1 MDFLIL
7 MIRMEKTSCKFHFIL
22 FIFCLRFFV
31 ISLKTAMY
39 AWYRKI
45 WERVRKDLSHGDDY
59 FFFPC
64 DRPYDT
70 LLTGPQLYPLEA
82 LHVQIH
88 SQSSLCGAAHPGRL
102 SCIWQETTFCPSR
115 IRQKPNYAETA
126 REMVLSGD
134 WISPQIYGRFWYDK
148 PIFYYWELAASFA
161 VFGFNEAA
169 ARLPAAIMGTASLL
183 FTYWFSRKVYGEKIG
198 WLSALIFGVSVET
211 WILSKSVITDTTLY
225 LFMSAAVA
233 FFYLGYAENR
243 KYYYLCYVAAAFA
256 TLTKGPI
263 GILLPG
269 LGCVL
274 FLLYKKDIREML
286 HVHLISGLILFALIG
301 APWYGIMWHIHGND
315 FILNFL
321 GVHNFL
327 RATVSEHPSH
337 NTWYFYIIVYLV
349 GFLPWSIFIPYSLY
363 KRWKERKL
371 DFRSAKDATQLLAFY
386 ALGVFVFF
394 ELIATKYTTYT
405 FPALFSM
412 AILTAILYQNISL
425 RIEKAALGTFV
436 VLIALT
442 FLAAPSIMLKHSGKE
457 VGLALKHMN
466 TGEAPLPSSVTTVRL
481 PSSTAERIF
490 TEQSREMRSTT
501 SNRAAF
507 PGMPRTSCR
516 SCPTKHSWSALTAS

>member
-1 MDFLIL
+1 
-7 MIRMEKTSCKFHFIL
+7 
-22 FIFCLRFFV
+22 
-31 ISLKTAMY
+31 MY

-64 DRPYDT
+64 DWPYDT

-88 SQSSLCGAAHPGRL
+88 SQSSLCGAAHPVACPVSGRK
-102 SCIWQETTFCPSR
+102 QPSVR
-115 IRQKPNYAETA
+115 HGYGRSQLCGNSP
-126 REMVLSGD
+126 RDGPVRRLD
-134 WISPQIYGRFWYDK
+134 FPQIYGRFWYDK

-301 APWYGIMWHIHGND
+301 APG
-315 FILNFL
+315 
-321 GVHNFL
+321 
-327 RATVSEHPSH
+327 
-337 NTWYFYIIVYLV
+337 
-349 GFLPWSIFIPYSLY
+349 
-363 KRWKERKL
+363 
-371 DFRSAKDATQLLAFY
+371 
-386 ALGVFVFF
+386 
-394 ELIATKYTTYT
+394 
-405 FPALFSM
+405 
-412 AILTAILYQNISL
+412 
-425 RIEKAALGTFV
+425 
-436 VLIALT
+436 
-442 FLAAPSIMLKHSGKE
+442 
-457 VGLALKHMN
+457 
-466 TGEAPLPSSVTTVRL
+466 
-481 PSSTAERIF
+481 
-490 TEQSREMRSTT
+490 
-501 SNRAAF
+501 
-507 PGMPRTSCR
+507 
-516 SCPTKHSWSALTAS
+516 TASCGISTGMISS

>member
-1 MDFLIL
+1 MSKFMRSHPYAVLLIL
-7 MIRMEKTSCKFHFIL
+7 
-22 FIFCLRFFV
+22 
-31 ISLKTAMY
+31 SLVLYLAGNNLLSVTDTA
-39 AWYRKI
+39 
-45 WERVRKDLSHGDDY
+45 
-59 FFFPC
+59 
-64 DRPYDT
+64 
-70 LLTGPQLYPLEA
+70 EA
-82 LHVQIH
+82 
-88 SQSSLCGAAHPGRL
+88 
-102 SCIWQETTFCPSR
+102 
-115 IRQKPNYAETA
+115 NYAETA

-134 WISPQIYGRFWYDK
+134 WISPQIYGHFWYDK

-466 TGEAPLPSSVTTVRL
+466 TGEAPIAFVGDYRTSSVFYSGKDIYRAVPRDELAALEPGGLSWHAKNVMPFMSYETLLVSPDSVMIVQKKEDDPFVKEYTD
-481 PSSTAERIF
+481 
-490 TEQSREMRSTT
+490 RENAYSIQV
-501 SNRAAF
+501 
-507 PGMPRTSCR
+507 PGAYTIWVSDEHKTIQPVNY
-516 SCPTKHSWSALTAS
+516 K